1 MYTSQSSQTQPTKST
16 TPAFQ
21 SMQSCIDICNTCAQ
35 VCLQTAMNQ
44 CLEMGGRHV
53 EPQHFRL
60 MMNCAEICQ
69 LSANFMLSSSRFH
82 NRTCELCAEICEACA
97 MDCENIGGMD
107 ECVSVCHECADSC
120 RQMARMQMQ
129 H

>member
-1 MYTSQSSQTQPTKST
+1 MQISQSEQAKPST
-16 TPAFQ
+16 VSFS
-21 SMQSCIDICNTCAQ
+21 SMQSCIENCNRCAQ

-53 EPQHFRL
+53 EPEHFRL

-82 NRTCELCAEICEACA
+82 DRTCEVCAEICEACA
-97 MDCENIGGMD
+97 MDCDSIGDM
-107 ECVSVCHECADSC
+107 EECASTCRECAESC
-120 RQMARMQMQ
+120 RQMTSMVR